1 MGDGSYEERM
11 VDRNPGNCQQ
21 RESNTDM
28 SVRLKIWHRWQLLW
42 RTSDNRLELFP
53 DICEQGEMWT
63 GQQLSLQKEPYP
75 TL

>member
-1 MGDGSYEERM
+1 MGDGSCEERM
-11 VDRNPGNCQQ
+11 VDRNPGTCQQ

-53 DICEQGEMWT
+53 DICEKGETWT
-63 GQQLSLQKEPYP
+63 GQQLSLQKESYP